1 MSIARNPNHPEAPL
15 HPGAM
20 LREEFMEPLGV
31 SVEALAS
38 ALGVLAM
45 RVAEIVSER
54 RMISA
59 DTARRL
65 GKHFGM
71 PARFWMNLQSN
82 CELAVAYRHAQSVIE
97 REVLPR
103 EVTTNA

>member
-1 MSIARNPNHPEAPL
+1 
-15 HPGAM
+15 M

-31 SVEALAS
+31 SVDALAS
-38 ALGVLAM
+38 TLGVSAM

-54 RMISA
+54 RGISA

-71 PARFWMNLQSN
+71 PAQFWMNLQSN
-82 CELAVAYRHAQSVIE
+82 YELAVSAFDSDRQSSME
-97 REVLPR
+97 RV
-103 EVTTNA
+103 AK

>member
-1 MSIARNPNHPEAPL
+1 MSIARNPNHPGAPL

-31 SVEALAS
+31 SVEALAEAMGVS
-38 ALGVLAM
+38 AV
-45 RVAEIVSER
+45 RVAEIVAER
-54 RMISA
+54 RGIST

-71 PARFWMNLQSN
+71 STRFWMNLQGN
-82 CELAVAYRHAQSVIE
+82 YALALTYTGQTSQHRCV
-97 REVLPR
+97 
-103 EVTTNA
+103 